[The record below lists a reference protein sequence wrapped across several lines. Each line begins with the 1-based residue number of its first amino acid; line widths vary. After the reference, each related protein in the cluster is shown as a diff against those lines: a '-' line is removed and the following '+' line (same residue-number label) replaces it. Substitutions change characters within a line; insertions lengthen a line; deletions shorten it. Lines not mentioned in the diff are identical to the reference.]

1 MLMPTVSRYMTRQPW
16 TIESHKSLAA
26 AHAIMGEHAVRHLPV
41 VDDGK
46 LVGIV
51 SDRDLRLAE
60 SVGGLGRA
68 RIRDAMSE
76 PVFSVSAESGIDEV
90 ARTMSEHK
98 YGSAL
103 VVTTHGAVV
112 GIFTMVD
119 ACRALAEILE
129 RVTA

>member
-16 TIESHKSLAA
+16 TIESHNSLAS
-26 AHAIMGEHAVRHLPV
+26 AHAIMREHAVRHLPV

-76 PVFSVSAESGIDEV
+76 PVFSVSAENGIDEV

-103 VVTTHGAVV
+103 VVTTNGAVV